1 MLVTEEIEIDGRMF
15 KHNYSNDK
23 HYIIR
28 EDGVEFADAIDV
40 INTKHVYT
48 ESSRVIEEP
57 ENNEE
62 APVAE

>member
-28 EDGVEFADAIDV
+28 EDGIEFADAIDV

-48 ESSRVIEEP
+48 ESSRVIEDQ

-62 APVAE
+62 VSVTK